1 VRSGFGSVA
10 RSDALRPPGGPLAR
24 TVRDR
29 AISERTPVTNEV
41 TSLTYTSK
49 TPADAQLRAS
59 LKSFG
64 ITGSAMDKVLPLSS
78 NFHPSSEL
86 ICGDF
91 TF

>member
-10 RSDALRPPGGPLAR
+10 RSDALRPHGGPLAR

-59 LKSFG
+59 LKIFG
-64 ITGSAMDKVLPLSS
+64 ITGSAMDKVLPIILE
-78 NFHPSSEL
+78 FPSFVGVDL
-86 ICGDF
+86 RDF